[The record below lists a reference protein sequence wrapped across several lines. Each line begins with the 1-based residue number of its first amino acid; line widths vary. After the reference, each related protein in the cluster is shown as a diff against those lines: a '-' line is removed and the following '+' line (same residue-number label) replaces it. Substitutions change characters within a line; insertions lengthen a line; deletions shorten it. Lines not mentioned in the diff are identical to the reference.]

1 MKFRYVCV
9 DCGKEYV
16 TDKIVYQCPECAAK
30 QQEGEFP
37 RGYLKVIYD
46 TQDLRKLAGKDHVT
60 IYDFFPYEVP
70 NKEVYPVGT
79 TPIIVPKRLNEKLGL
94 KNVFCKMDAYLPS
107 GSFKDRASQLIAAQ
121 AIAHNEKR
129 IALASTG
136 NAGAAMSCAGAAYGL
151 DIILFVPE
159 TAPINKLMQ
168 SVLYGATVVPVK
180 GSYDDAFLLSIEYTR
195 HFGGINR
202 NTAYNP
208 MTIEGKKSVS
218 IELFEQLG
226 RKAPDVVYV
235 PVGDGC
241 IISGVYKGFYD
252 LMQAGLIDRI
262 PYSVCSQSEKS
273 NAISMAFETSEFRS
287 ISATTRADSISVDI
301 PASGR
306 MAVQYLKEFGGWCTQ
321 VSEEEILDAQMTLV
335 HDSGIFVEPASATA
349 WAAMN
354 KDRDMLRKHFG
365 EDASICV
372 LLTGIGDGFIQTEVD
387 GKSIMFGRADNLRE
401 LGIEIP
407 QDITAEDGYEEDVS
421 VMYMI
426 FKGKLVAK
434 MNIVY
439 SLDSDFEYI
448 VKQLAVSGMSI
459 CIKTLDPNI
468 DEEMIKSRVKLDEY
482 PMRVI
487 RYSSLEEIANEAEHS
502 DSGVVARGSSKGLLE
517 TVTYCEKVLEAK
529 RTNSFICLI
538 QAIIGIVIL
547 AVILISGNFSSVRS
561 FYSVLLQLFW
571 LIPMG
576 IVTKAL
582 LR

>member
-1 MKFRYVCV
+1 MKFKYVCV

-16 TDKIVYQCPECAAK
+16 TDDIIYQCPECAAK
-30 QQEGEFP
+30 QKEGEFP

-46 TQDLRKLAGKDHVT
+46 RKDLEKLQKKDHVS

-79 TPIIVPKRLNEKLGL
+79 TPIVVPKRLNEKIGL

-121 AIAHNEKR
+121 AIAHNTKK

-151 DIILFVPE
+151 DIILFVPQ

-180 GSYDDAFLLSIEYTR
+180 GSYDDAFLLSIEYTK

-226 RKAPDVVYV
+226 RKVPDIVYV

-252 LMQAGLIDRI
+252 LLQAGLIKKI
-262 PYSVCSQSEKS
+262 PHIVCAQSEKS
-273 NAISMAFETSEFRS
+273 NAISQAFRTGEFKS
-287 ISATTRADSISVDI
+287 IEATTRADSISVDI

-306 MAVQYLKEFGGWCTQ
+306 MAVQYLKAYDGWCTE
-321 VSEEEILDAQMTLV
+321 VTEKEILDAQMTLV

-349 WAAMN
+349 WAALN
-354 KDRDMLRKHFG
+354 KDKAMLKERYG

-372 LLTGIGDGFIQTEVD
+372 LLTGIGFKDMAVFDG
-387 GKSIMFGRADNLRE
+387 
-401 LGIEIP
+401 
-407 QDITAEDGYEEDVS
+407 
-421 VMYMI
+421 
-426 FKGKLVAK
+426 
-434 MNIVY
+434 
-439 SLDSDFEYI
+439 
-448 VKQLAVSGMSI
+448 
-459 CIKTLDPNI
+459 
-468 DEEMIKSRVKLDEY
+468 RVKM
-482 PMRVI
+482 P
-487 RYSSLEEIANEAEHS
+487 EAIE
-502 DSGVVARGSSKGLLE
+502 
-517 TVTYCEKVLEAK
+517 
-529 RTNSFICLI
+529 NSA
-538 QAIIGIVIL
+538 Q
-547 AVILISGNFSSVRS
+547 AVIDRFS
-561 FYSVLLQLFW
+561 
-571 LIPMG
+571 
-576 IVTKAL
+576 K
-582 LR
+582 